1 MARDRRTS
9 RRELLRLGAA
19 AALGAGTARVLSACG
34 GGGAAP
40 ATAPHEDLCA
50 GAPAT
55 TPATVHAVRGQDLRQ
70 MTRDLLAS
78 LGGGG
83 EVVAAGDRVFVKPN
97 MVTLPWAADHDVF
110 RGGECTKPEIVAAVA
125 EACLQAGA
133 AEVIIGDGS
142 QMPTFDWSRARFLD
156 GSTDLVREAA
166 RLSGAHGKPVRLACL
181 DHDSPGWV
189 EVPTALS
196 YGRVAVSSLVMDA
209 DKVISVPV
217 AKCHSG
223 AYFTLSIKNFIGT
236 IPLARYGWVPSG
248 IYDRRALHA
257 HDPDPR
263 SFNRLPQDICRAV
276 EPDLAVVDLSIGLE
290 ANGPSLSGGGRTLD
304 VRDRLGSWLLL
315 GSTDLV
321 AADATAARVMG
332 QEEWKIQAVLA
343 SARDAGL
350 GTMCADQITLVGAT
364 LEELRMRWIPADVG

>member
-1 MARDRRTS
+1 MAIRTTS
-9 RRELLRLGAA
+9 RRELLRLGAT
-19 AALGAGTARVLSACG
+19 AALGVGAARLLSACG
-34 GGGAAP
+34 GGAAP
-40 ATAPHEDLCA
+40 QSAPHPDLCA
-50 GAPAT
+50 GAAPTA
-55 TPATVHAVRGQDLRQ
+55 PATVHAVRGGQLRQ
-70 MTRDLLAS
+70 LTRDLLAS
-78 LGGGG
+78 MGGIGA
-83 EVVAAGDRVFVKPN
+83 VVAAGDRVFVKPN
-97 MVTLPWAADHDVF
+97 MVTLPWASTHDVF

-125 EACLQAGA
+125 EACLEAGA

-142 QMPTFDWSRARFLD
+142 QMPSFDWSRARFLD

-166 RLSGAHGKPVRLACL
+166 HLSGAFGKPVTLACL
-181 DHDSPGWV
+181 DRDSSGWV

-196 YGRVAVSSLVMDA
+196 YGTVAVSSLVMNA

-236 IPLARYGWVPSG
+236 IPLAPYGWVPSG
-248 IYDRRALHA
+248 LYDRRALHA

-263 SFNRLPQDICRAV
+263 AFNRLPQDLCKAI
-276 EPDLAVVDLSIGLE
+276 EPDLAIIDLSIGLQG
-290 ANGPSLSGGGRTLD
+290 NGPSLSGGGLTID
-304 VRDRLGSWLLL
+304 VADHLGSWLLL

-332 QEEWKIQAVLA
+332 QEEWKIEAVLA

-350 GTMCADQITLVGAT
+350 GTMCADRITLQGAT
-364 LEELRMRWIPADVG
+364 LEELRMRWIPAQVG